1 MSTERYHKL
10 SLLFAYSSKKIAPL
24 SILRKRQ
31 VKISPRSL
39 KYYFWILCEQDL
51 QFRHFPEEKK
61 KQVEIDQFYFLLS
74 FLTAGLY
81 MLLYI
86 QQQDRVKYMHGK
98 SLQSCLTLCDPMVS
112 SPPFPLSVGFSR
124 QEYWSGLPCPPP
136 GDLPDPGIESVSYF
150 YPGRW
155 VLYQQCHQKCIFS
168 IT

>member
-10 SLLFAYSSKKIAPL
+10 SLLFAYSPKKIAPL

-39 KYYFWILCEQDL
+39 KYYLWILCEQGL
-51 QFRHFPEEKK
+51 QFRHFPEEKKK

-74 FLTAGLY
+74 FLTAELY

-112 SPPFPLSVGFSR
+112 SPHVSSVRGVLQARILEWVAMPSSR
-124 QEYWSGLPCPPP
+124 GSSRPR
-136 GDLPDPGIESVSYF
+136 D
-150 YPGRW
+150 
-155 VLYQQCHQKCIFS
+155 
-168 IT
+168 